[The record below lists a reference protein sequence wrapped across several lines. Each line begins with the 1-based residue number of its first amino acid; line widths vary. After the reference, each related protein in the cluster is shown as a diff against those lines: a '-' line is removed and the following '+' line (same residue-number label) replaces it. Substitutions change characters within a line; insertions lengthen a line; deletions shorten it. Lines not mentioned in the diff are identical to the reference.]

1 MTGVLLDFK
10 VVVLVFLRVGRVAH
24 EQQTTH
30 NEYNTNTN
38 QHQWLGLAVQ
48 EALRSVIP
56 PKPITDDELNN
67 VDVGSDEA
75 HFKCVVCNKVRGGVV
90 ALSWDGLAEWS
101 GKGWVGFPK
110 CPPLDELSVLQRI
123 LRRSSARPG
132 APSSGTSLAIPT
144 LTLRGM

>member
-1 MTGVLLDFK
+1 MTGVLLDCK

-24 EQQTTH
+24 EQKTTH
-30 NEYNTNTN
+30 NEYNTNTT

-101 GKGWVGFPK
+101 GKGWVSSPNCPHWMSSRCHNALPK
-110 CPPLDELSVLQRI
+110 GVQQEQELHPQALHSRSPP
-123 LRRSSARPG
+123 
-132 APSSGTSLAIPT
+132 
-144 LTLRGM
+144 